1 MKLQDALKRIFRE
14 FGMNV
19 LKEKRFVFLLSDYK
33 AFDDY
38 PAVKQII
45 KAIVMTGTVRSS
57 AASAWMAA
65 ERIA

>member
-19 LKEKRFVFLLSDYK
+19 LKEKRFVFLLSDYN
-33 AFDDY
+33 
-38 PAVKQII
+38 
-45 KAIVMTGTVRSS
+45 

-65 ERIA
+65 EMIA